1 MNERYTGWLALV
13 LLGLLAALTFWLE
26 RVAQPPTAAQSRT
39 LRHDPDYI
47 VDGLFATRMDQE
59 GRVKHTLHAAKM
71 THFPDD
77 DVTLLAE
84 PRLVTYGEDRAP
96 VTVTAREARMSGD
109 GENVYFER
117 DVRVVRARHGNQGE
131 LVLDTQYLHVMPEDN
146 IAKTDRPVIIHNA
159 STVINASGLELNSET
174 RILELQGRV
183 SGKFVPSH
191 DAQQNAP

>member
-1 MNERYTGWLALV
+1 MSERYTGWLALV

-26 RVAQPPTAAQSRT
+26 RVVQPPTGPQSRS

-47 VDGLFATRMDQE
+47 VDRLFATRMDQQ

-84 PRLVTYGEDRAP
+84 PRLVIYGEDRAP
-96 VTVTAREARMSGD
+96 VTVTSREARLSGN

-117 DVRVVRARHGNQGE
+117 QVRVVRAPHGDQSE
-131 LVLDTQYLHVMPEDN
+131 LVLETQYLHVMPEDN
-146 IAKTDRPVIIHNA
+146 IAKTDRPVTIRNA
-159 STVINASGLELNSET
+159 NTVINASGLELNSET
-174 RILELQGRV
+174 RFLELQGRV
-183 SGKFVPSH
+183 SGTYEPGP
-191 DAQQNAP
+191 AP